1 MFRKLIIALGATA
14 ALAATV
20 GSASAYHH
28 HHNHGYGWG
37 AFGAGVAL
45 GLAAPVVAS
54 YPYASNCYVV
64 KRWVDTAYGPR
75 LRRVTVCD

>member
-1 MFRKLIIALGATA
+1 MFRKLIIALGTTV

-20 GSASAYHH
+20 GAASAAPHHH
-28 HHNHGYGWG
+28 HHNHWGWG

-45 GLAAPVVAS
+45 GVAAPVVAS

-64 KRWVDTAYGPR
+64 KRWA
-75 LRRVTVCD
+75 